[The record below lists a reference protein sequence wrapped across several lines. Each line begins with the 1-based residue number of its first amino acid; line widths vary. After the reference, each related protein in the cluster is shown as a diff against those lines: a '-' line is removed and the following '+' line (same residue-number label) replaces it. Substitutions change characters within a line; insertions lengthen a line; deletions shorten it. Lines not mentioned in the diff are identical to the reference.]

1 MTSMTWTAA
10 PAGYL
15 GLGRA
20 DVCPHIDPRP
30 HTVQGTAV
38 PFGGDRKV
46 AVPAGVERL
55 VQDVRFSNSIA
66 PNDGTTLGIHSS
78 RRPPS

>member
-20 DVCPHIDPRP
+20 DVCPQIDRRP
-30 HTVQGTAV
+30 HAVQGTAV

-46 AVPAGVERL
+46 TVPAGVERL
-55 VQDVRFSNSIA
+55 VQGFRFDNSIA
-66 PNDGTTLGIHSS
+66 PTTGTTLGIHSS
-78 RRPPS
+78 RRSSS

>member
-15 GLGRA
+15 GLGGVA
-20 DVCPHIDPRP
+20 VCPQVDPRP
-30 HTVQGTAV
+30 HTVRGTTV
-38 PFGGDRKV
+38 PFGSRKV
-46 AVPAGVERL
+46 VPAGVEGL
-55 VQDVRFSNSIA
+55 VQDFRFHNSIA

-78 RRPPS
+78 KRPTS